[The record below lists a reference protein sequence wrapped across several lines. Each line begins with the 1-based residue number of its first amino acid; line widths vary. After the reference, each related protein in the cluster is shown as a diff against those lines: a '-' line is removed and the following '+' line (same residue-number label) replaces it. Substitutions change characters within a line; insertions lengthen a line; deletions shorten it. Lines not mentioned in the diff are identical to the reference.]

1 MAPPIE
7 VFRPASVNKGLN
19 NFEQNQR
26 ILSNCKEFGDIEE
39 PKAEDK
45 KKDLIFEAQVSLIQ
59 CFGDIKENSWIAQD
73 FEDIDFDKSDNV

>member
-1 MAPPIE
+1 MIL
-7 VFRPASVNKGLN
+7 RNQK
-19 NFEQNQR
+19 QR
-26 ILSNCKEFGDIEE
+26 I
-39 PKAEDK
+39 